1 MERVF
6 LVGDGYSWFFFE
18 EWPFFVGTVLA
29 KKSKTVPT
37 NNTTGMRIYYM
48 SFFSLVRRVHG
59 VVVDDP

>member
-1 MERVF
+1 MYSNVVWL
-6 LVGDGYSWFFFE
+6 LVE

-48 SFFSLVRRVHG
+48 SIQRKSRSG
-59 VVVDDP
+59 VCAQKKVGTVL